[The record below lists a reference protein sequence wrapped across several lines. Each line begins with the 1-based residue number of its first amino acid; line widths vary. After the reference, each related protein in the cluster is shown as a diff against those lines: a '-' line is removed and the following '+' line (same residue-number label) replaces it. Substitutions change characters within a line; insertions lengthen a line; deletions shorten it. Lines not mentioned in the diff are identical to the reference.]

1 MKTILLFASGGGS
14 NVKAILDY
22 FKDKPS
28 FHFPLII
35 TNKKTAGVIDIAA
48 EYGIDVLLID
58 KMVFESPVFL
68 DTLELYKPSLIVL
81 GGFLWKLPDY
91 LIKAFPNRIVNIHP
105 SLLPLH
111 GGRGMYGHHVHE
123 AVLAA
128 GDAESGVTIH
138 FVNEEYDKG
147 TILLQK
153 KVAVSPDDTA
163 TSLAA
168 KVLVLEH
175 AWYAKVIESLLP

>member
-35 TNKKTAGVIDIAA
+35 TNKKNAGVIDIAA
-48 EYGIDVLLID
+48 AHGIDVLLID
-58 KMVFESPVFL
+58 KIVFDSPVFL
-68 DTLELYKPSLIVL
+68 DTLELYKPSLLVL
-81 GGFLWKLPDY
+81 GGFLWKIPDY

-105 SLLPLH
+105 SLLPQH
-111 GGRGMYGHHVHE
+111 GGKGMYGHHVHE
-123 AVLAA
+123 AVLAQ
-128 GDAESGVTIH
+128 GDSESGITIH
-138 FVNEEYDKG
+138 LVNEQYDKG

-153 KVAVSPDDTA
+153 KVPVTSDDTPS
-163 TSLAA
+163 SLAA

-175 AWYAKVIESLLP
+175 AWYSKVIESLCS